1 MDEEDKNDGG
11 IESNSS
17 EYIIKEA
24 EKIVDMWLNRQT
36 SIDETL
42 EQAGQIIERSILKH
56 KFEEL
61 GQLHEEFMKDYNPQ
75 IRRIATILAFPLIEE
90 LDNIEARKK
99 EGTADT
105 KELFKVHKNITFKT
119 IDIAVALAKESPG
132 MNPPGEKDGFGYDPL
147 EVSTVFVHFMSKRF
161 GDDNYL
167 APVGWQTFLNGLVGT
182 DISLLDQVESSEEY
196 IKGITGNFTPDG

>member
-1 MDEEDKNDGG
+1 MDDENKNDSG

-17 EYIIKEA
+17 EYTIRRA
-24 EKIVDMWLNRQT
+24 EEIVDMWLKKQAHM
-36 SIDETL
+36 DETL
-42 EQAGQIIERSILKH
+42 EQAGQIIERSILKQ
-56 KFEEL
+56 KFEEF

-75 IRRIATILAFPLIEE
+75 IRRMATILAFPLIEE

-105 KELFKVHKNITFKT
+105 KESFEVRRDITFKT

-132 MNPPGEKDGFGYDPL
+132 MNPPGEKDVFGYDPL

-167 APVGWQTFLNGLVGT
+167 APVGWQTFLDGLAGT
-182 DISLLDQVESSEEY
+182 DISLPDEVKNSEEY
-196 IKGITGNFTPDG
+196 IKGITAEE